1 MTEDHNTKSPDNGQ
15 ETQAALAPE
24 QTAQESLNSDAQE
37 MSVDE
42 MVQTALEGKGRM
54 PEVVQSLLEQ
64 VLNIMPVVLFLLLF
78 NLFFLK
84 SKISNPKDIAIG
96 VVFSIIGLAI
106 FIRGLDMG
114 LLALSSQVG
123 ENLTKTAN
131 VWAIVVFSFILGYGV
146 TLAEP
151 ALQTLGMQVNE
162 LSSGIITKN
171 MVVHTVA
178 FGVGLGLVLGMLKI
192 VFSWSIVSVM
202 VPTYALIIIFS
213 IIAPK
218 TLTAV
223 AFDCGGVTTGPV
235 TVPVTL
241 ALGVGMATVLGGRDP
256 LIDGFGL
263 IGLSSGGPILTMLIL
278 GMIYRF

>member
-24 QTAQESLNSDAQE
+24 QTAQESLNPDAQE